1 MNVCPNVSCQCFMI
15 DRTIG
20 WERVICLPLSSAWSA
35 GGDACGAKTTCD
47 DVMIVLRCR
56 SQATK
61 GNGSGDAAL
70 EITREQARCVRG
82 PGVLMHNA
90 GC

>member
-1 MNVCPNVSCQCFMI
+1 MCPDVSCQCFVI
-15 DRTIG
+15 DGPIG
-20 WERVICLPLSSAWSA
+20 WERVICRHSSSAWSA
-35 GGDACGAKTTCD
+35 GGDACGAKTMRD

-56 SQATK
+56 SQATE

-70 EITREQARCVRG
+70 EITRERAGCVRG
-82 PGVLMHNA
+82 PGALMHNA